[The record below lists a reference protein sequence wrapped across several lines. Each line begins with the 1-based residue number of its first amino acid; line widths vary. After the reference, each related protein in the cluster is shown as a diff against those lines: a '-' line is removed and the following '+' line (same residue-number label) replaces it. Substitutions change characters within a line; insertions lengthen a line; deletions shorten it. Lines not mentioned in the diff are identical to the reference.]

1 VESIKVVL
9 ANGDLVEASPS
20 KNSELFYG
28 CIGGYGGLGII
39 VEATLNLVEN
49 QKVERKIQKL
59 AVSEYKTFF
68 FQNIRPSKTALFHN
82 GDLYP
87 PAYDTIRAIT
97 WTVTDRPVTISDRL
111 MPVKKRYWTDTLAY
125 YLDSELPFGKDLRE
139 DFVDP
144 LILRRDV
151 VVWRNYEASYEVQA
165 LEPLSRT
172 HSTYVLQEYFV
183 PVEQF
188 DAFVPKMRKILRQHD
203 VNVINVS
210 IRHAYKD
217 SGSLL
222 AWAKAEC
229 FSFVIYYKQGVRE
242 KDKAEVGVW
251 TRELIEAALSVGGS
265 YYLPYQI
272 HATEAQFHRAYP
284 RAEEFFALKRK
295 VDPENQFQNKL
306 WDRYY
311 HPVKLN

>member
-1 VESIKVVL
+1 
-9 ANGDLVEASPS
+9 
-20 KNSELFYG
+20 
-28 CIGGYGGLGII
+28 
-39 VEATLNLVEN
+39 
-49 QKVERKIQKL
+49 
-59 AVSEYKTFF
+59 
-68 FQNIRPSKTALFHN
+68 
-82 GDLYP
+82 
-87 PAYDTIRAIT
+87 
-97 WTVTDRPVTISDRL
+97 
-111 MPVKKRYWTDTLAY
+111 
-125 YLDSELPFGKDLRE
+125 LPFGKDLRK
-139 DFVDP
+139 DVIDP
-144 LILRRDV
+144 LMLSRHV

-188 DAFVPKMRKILRQHD
+188 NAFVPEMQHD

-210 IRHAYKD
+210 IRHAHKD
-217 SGSLL
+217 PGSLL
-222 AWAKAEC
+222 AWAKEEC

-242 KDKAEVGVW
+242 KDKTKVGIW
-251 TRELIEAALSVGGS
+251 TRELIDAALSVGGS

-295 VDPENQFQNKL
+295 VDPENWFRNKL

-311 HPVKLN
+311 HPVKLNSGNADQTTNRVIP